1 MPKQERFRVLLMC
14 KKCDKV
20 YNGSPFVNYE
30 KAIRIYHSTLV
41 SNTDTCKNKDCEEPL
56 IPEIQDMEKPK
67 DAETKK
73 TKKTK

>member
-20 YNGSPFVNYE
+20 YNGSAFVDYE
-30 KAIRIYHSTLV
+30 KAIKIYHATLV

-56 IPEIQDMEKPK
+56 IPKIQDMEKK
-67 DAETKK
+67 DEN
-73 TKKTK
+73 